1 MTPDRGDAVMA
12 HERDEVGVGNQIAS
26 RLDRVGYSPIDG
38 PESVGLADLPHVRS

>member
-1 MTPDRGDAVMA
+1 MA